1 MLTIYIPET
10 ELFDNV
16 KEEFYYIRPKTL
28 KLEHSLVSV
37 SKWEAEHEKPFLA
50 NDKMSEAD
58 MIDYIRCMT
67 ITQNVDPL
75 VYVGLTDDI
84 VKQVANYI
92 NKSMT
97 ATWFSS
103 DGKASSSKASE
114 IVTSEVIYY
123 WMTIFNIPMECQKWH
138 LNRLLTLIK
147 VCDEKSKPQKKMSKR
162 EQRERYRAINEA
174 RKKQLNT
181 RG

>member
-10 ELFDNV
+10 ELYDYA
-16 KEEFYYIRPKTL
+16 KEEFYCIRPQIL
-28 KLEHSLVSV
+28 KLEHSLVSM

-50 NDKMSEAD
+50 HNEMTESD

-75 VYVGLTDDI
+75 AYSCLNDEI
-84 VKQVANYI
+84 VNQVATYI

-97 ATWFSS
+97 ATWFSES
-103 DGKASSSKASE
+103 GKSSSKTSE

-147 VCDEKSKPQKKMSKR
+147 VCDEKSKPQKKMSKK

-174 RKKQLNT
+174 RKKQLQT

>member
-10 ELFDNV
+10 EFYDYI
-16 KEEFYYIRPKTL
+16 KEEFYYIRPQTL
-28 KLEHSLVSV
+28 KLEHSLVSM

-50 NDKMSEAD
+50 HNEMSASD
-58 MIDYIRCMT
+58 MVDYIRCMT
-67 ITQNVDPL
+67 ITQNVDSLIYAGLNDEIINL
-75 VYVGLTDDI
+75 V
-84 VKQVANYI
+84 AEYI

-97 ATWFSS
+97 ATWFGS
-103 DGKASSSKASE
+103 DGQKPPSKNSE

-147 VCDEKSKPQKKMSKR
+147 VCDEKSKPVKKMSRK

-174 RKKQLNT
+174 RKKQLQT

>member
-1 MLTIYIPET
+1 MLTINIPEI
-10 ELFDNV
+10 EFFDTT
-16 KEEFYYIRPKTL
+16 KEEFYYIKSQIL

-50 NDKMSEAD
+50 HDKMSEAD

-84 VKQVANYI
+84 IQQVAEYI
-92 NKSMT
+92 NKPMT
-97 ATWFSS
+97 ATWFRSDNCKSS
-103 DGKASSSKASE
+103 NKASE

-123 WMTIFNIPMECQKWH
+123 WMTIFNIPMACQKWH

-147 VCDEKSKPQKKMSKR
+147 VCDEKSKPQKNMPKR